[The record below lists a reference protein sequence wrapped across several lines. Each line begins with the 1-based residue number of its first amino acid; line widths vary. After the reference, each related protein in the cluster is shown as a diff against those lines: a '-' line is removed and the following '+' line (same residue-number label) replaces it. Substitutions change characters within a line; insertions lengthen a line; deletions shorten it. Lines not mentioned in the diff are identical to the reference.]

1 MYASTCKCNIR
12 LLRLILK
19 IYTVYYH
26 YKWPNLKKKIVLYF
40 CLMQK
45 EEKENSKIM
54 HCAVKLKDY
63 FFPQTWARVH
73 SFVCRL
79 KSKLN
84 LSTNLFQSY
93 FILST

>member
-26 YKWPNLKKKIVLYF
+26 YKWPNLKIVLYF

-63 FFPQTWARVH
+63 FFPQTWARV
-73 SFVCRL
+73 FP
-79 KSKLN
+79 
-84 LSTNLFQSY
+84 LSY
-93 FILST
+93 AG